1 MYHDIN
7 HYWRGLAGALEAT
20 RLDGV
25 ARIAAELYACY
36 RRRGT
41 VFVVGN
47 GGSAATASHI
57 ACDLAKGT
65 RASHAPTF
73 KVICPT
79 DSIPL
84 LTAWSNDACYAD
96 ALAEQIAP
104 FVQAEDVLLAIS
116 TSGNSPNVLQA
127 AEVARRAGAKV
138 LALTGRDGGRLR
150 RRADVVLQVP
160 SDSIEQVE
168 DVHLVIG
175 HSLCVAL
182 RNEIRTLQPDMRIT
196 EEVLARENHVFG
208 EEPVLPGE

>member
-7 HYWRGLAGALEAT
+7 QYWRELSGALEAT

-25 ARIAAELYACY
+25 ASIAGELIACY

-57 ACDLAKGT
+57 ACDFAKGT
-65 RASHAPTF
+65 RAGGVPTF
-73 KVICPT
+73 KVLCPT

-104 FVQAEDVLLAIS
+104 FIEPGDVLVAIS
-116 TSGNSPNVLQA
+116 TSGNSPNVLRA
-127 AEVARRAGAKV
+127 VEVGRQAGARI
-138 LALTGRDGGRLR
+138 LALTGRDGGRLGR
-150 RRADVVLQVP
+150 LADVVVRVP

-168 DVHLVIG
+168 DVHVVIG

-182 RNEIRTLQPDMRIT
+182 RNEIRTLRPEVPIAA
-196 EEVLARENHVFG
+196 EVLAREGHVFG
-208 EEPVLPGE
+208 EEPALPGE